1 MGAFNLPIHLIES
14 CDYSSHYRF
23 AIRLETNY
31 KRFGGGML
39 GSGDSSG
46 VPVEMGSSAHSK
58 TNPMADINLNNPD
71 ENDNNAKVD
80 YSSSKDKNITVNF

>member
-1 MGAFNLPIHLIES
+1 
-14 CDYSSHYRF
+14 
-23 AIRLETNY
+23 
-31 KRFGGGML
+31 ML

>member
-1 MGAFNLPIHLIES
+1 MSTGEITRGVLLQGLLSGLRPITRGLVEVCLVQEI
-14 CDYSSHYRF
+14 
-23 AIRLETNY
+23 
-31 KRFGGGML
+31 ML